1 MEPRLSLPDHQTA
14 ERLLQDAAARNPG
27 AWVEHSRH
35 VTLAARSIAQAH
47 PRLDPAR
54 AYTLGLLHDLGRR
67 TGPNRDRHIL
77 DGHDFLMELGYA
89 DAARIALTHA
99 FVIPEL
105 DTLQGEWDGTP
116 EEWQRLG
123 QLIAS
128 ARQTDEDRLIQ
139 LCDMLG
145 LAAGF
150 CTVEERL
157 VDIALRY
164 TFNARTPDKWRAKLT
179 LKADFD
185 RECGVNIYRLLPGLT
200 ERLLA

>member
-1 MEPRLSLPDHQTA
+1 MEPRLSLPEVQTA
-14 ERLLQDAAARNPG
+14 EALLLEAAALNPG

-35 VTLAARSIAQAH
+35 VALAARHIAEVH

-67 TGPNRDRHIL
+67 TGPNRDRHLL
-77 DGHDFLMELGYA
+77 DGHDFLLGLGYS
-89 DAARIALTHA
+89 DAARIAVTHA
-99 FVIPEL
+99 FVIPEM

-116 EEWQRLG
+116 QEWQRLG
-123 QLIAS
+123 RLVAS

-145 LAAGF
+145 LAGGF
-150 CTVEERL
+150 CTIEERL

-164 TFNARTPDKWRAKLT
+164 TFNARTPDKWRAKLG

-185 RECGVNIYRLLPGLT
+185 RECGVNIYRLLPGLP